1 MVTWLLGVVG
11 DVAVI
16 LVGAGAGLLL
26 EMLDGIED
34 LVLSEKKKKTYVNH
48 FHQLNTKL
56 VGEASVVVNVS
67 NSYLLRSQTLSL
79 PPPLPH

>member
-11 DVAVI
+11 DVTVI
-16 LVGAGAGLLL
+16 LVGAGVLL
-26 EMLDGIED
+26 EMLDGIEG
-34 LVLSEKKKKTYVNH
+34 LVLSGGKKKEEYVNS
-48 FHQLNTKL
+48 FHKFTTKL
-56 VGEASVVVNVS
+56 VGEVYVEVNVS